1 MEEQR
6 QTEVLKRLKITRG
19 HLEKVIQMVEEG
31 RYCIDILQQ
40 SLAVQ
45 SALREID
52 KIILKNHLL
61 TCVARA
67 MQGKKKEE
75 VTEEIVALFE
85 KARK

>member
-1 MEEQR
+1 MTQS
-6 QTEVLKRLKITRG
+6 QGEVLKRLKITRG
-19 HLEKVIQMVEEG
+19 HLGKIIQMVEEG

-45 SALREID
+45 SALRKAD

-67 MQGKKKEE
+67 MKSDQKEE
-75 VTEEIVALFE
+75 VSEEIVTLFE
-85 KARK
+85 KV